1 MSKFFHGLHNL
12 ANDIVAFML
21 CLALFFGIASEAS
34 AVCTP
39 DPPRPS
45 FPRCD
50 WPCSFSAS
58 ISACKL
64 RGTLGSLLGLP
75 GSLLGDDEDPTDT
88 LNSPNSDPLP
98 PSSGAV
104 APPIGNPAP

>member
-1 MSKFFHGLHNL
+1 MQMSKFFHGLYNL

-34 AVCTP
+34 ADCSLS
-39 DPPRPS
+39 PPRPS
-45 FPRCD
+45 SPRCD
-50 WPCSFSAS
+50 RPCMYSAS
-58 ISACKL
+58 SNKCIL
-64 RGTLGSLLGLP
+64 RGGVLG
-75 GSLLGDDEDPTDT
+75 LLGDDEDPADT